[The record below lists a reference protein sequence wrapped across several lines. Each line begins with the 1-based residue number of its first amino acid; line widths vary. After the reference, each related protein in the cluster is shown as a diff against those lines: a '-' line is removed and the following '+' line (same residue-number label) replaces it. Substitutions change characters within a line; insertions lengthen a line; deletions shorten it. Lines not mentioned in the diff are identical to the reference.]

1 MDMLAKPV
9 HYFRHSYDSKG
20 RFISYW
26 HQIDEAVSL
35 TPSHLLE
42 VGIGNGFVSKY
53 LKERGIDVKTL
64 DIDNRLS
71 PDIIGSVLATPFPN
85 EAFDVVLCCEVL
97 EHLPYREFKNALS
110 ELARISQKFVIISLP
125 DVTTSYR
132 FNIELPRLK
141 PIKKLVEHP
150 FHRGGRHAWDS
161 EHYWE
166 IGIFSYYLKRIIKD
180 LRSCSFD
187 IIKTYRV
194 FEFRYHRLFLLR
206 KI

>member
-9 HYFRHSYDSKG
+9 HYYRHSYDSKG
-20 RFISYW
+20 RFSSYW

-35 TPSHLLE
+35 TPSHFLE

-53 LKERGIDVKTL
+53 LKANGIDVKTL
-64 DIDNRLS
+64 DIDYRLS
-71 PDIIGSVLATPFPN
+71 PDIIGSVLAIPFPN
-85 EAFDVVLCCEVL
+85 EAFDVVSCCEVL
-97 EHLPYREFKNALS
+97 EHLPYSEFKNALT
-110 ELARISQKFVIISLP
+110 ELARVSQKFVIISLP

-141 PIKKLVEHP
+141 PIKKLVAHP
-150 FHRGGRHAWDS
+150 FHRGSQHPWDS

-166 IGIFSYYLKRIIKD
+166 IGIISYYLKRIIKD
-180 LRSCSFD
+180 LRSCGFD

-194 FEFRYHRLFLLR
+194 FEFRYHRFFSLK